1 MDRTLRAALLAT
13 VIVGGGIAAL
23 GTFLGFPAGGA
34 VTVGVIAGV
43 LSGGLLAAAG
53 RRAETFHPTD
63 PNAHLADDARP
74 DLSDDDR
81 PDVSDDDRPRPGD
94 DDPST

>member
-13 VIVGGGIAAL
+13 VIVGGGVAAL
-23 GTFLGFPAGGA
+23 GTFLGFPTGGA

-63 PNAHLADDARP
+63 LNAHLTDDAQP
-74 DLSDDDR
+74 DRSDDAPPHR
-81 PDVSDDDRPRPGD
+81 TD
-94 DDPST
+94 DDPTT

>member
-23 GTFLGFPAGGA
+23 GPLLGFPTGGS
-34 VTVGVIAGV
+34 VTAGVIAGV
-43 LSGGLLAAAG
+43 LSGGLLIAAG

-74 DLSDDDR
+74 DASDDAR
-81 PDVSDDDRPRPGD
+81 PHPGD